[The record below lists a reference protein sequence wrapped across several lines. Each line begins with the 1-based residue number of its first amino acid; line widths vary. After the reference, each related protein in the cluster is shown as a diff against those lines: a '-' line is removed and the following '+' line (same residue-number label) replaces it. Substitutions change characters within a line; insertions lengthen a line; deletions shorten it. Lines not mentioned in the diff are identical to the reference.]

1 MNNIRNDGTTVI
13 SFSITSIA
21 LKVMGILLFIGSLLA
36 LTSFSAVGFMVSGF
50 CLTSGLLSFGLSKVI
65 NMMESLLKECK
76 EINEREFLKS
86 LPKPKSLHT
95 EEL

>member
-13 SFSITSIA
+13 SYSITAIA
-21 LKVMGILLFIGSLLA
+21 LKVMGIILFIGSALA
-36 LTSFSAVGFMVSGF
+36 LTSFSPVGFIISGF
-50 CLTSGLLSFGLSKVI
+50 CLTSGLLSFGLAKVI
-65 NMMESLLKECK
+65 KMMESMLKEFK

-86 LPKPKSLHT
+86 LPKSKSLHT